1 MGGQSR
7 AGGGGGGGG
16 DGGGGGGGGGGGSD
30 AMPELYSVLKGE
42 VRKLESFGAFCSLE
56 GFRKQGLL
64 HLSQLSAHRVE
75 AADLPA

>member
-1 MGGQSR
+1 
-7 AGGGGGGGG
+7 
-16 DGGGGGGGGGGGSD
+16 
-30 AMPELYSVLKGE
+30 

-75 AADLPA
+75 AADLPDILSVGQDVFVKVPRKSVVVSSRSAL